1 LAIFLHSGAYDRVH
15 QGLSIAA
22 AGAALGR
29 RVDVYF
35 FWWALERFLT
45 DRLDDPDFPD
55 REEVASR
62 FEARGLPSLR
72 ALLDHLRR
80 SGQVSPVG
88 RPGSPPALGPPPRA
102 AEGKLDPPLGWT
114 AILARTAGVPDRFSL
129 NRLRADGARPA
140 PRQPPPA
147 GRRAPWKCRGASRS
161 GAG

>member
-1 LAIFLHSGAYDRVH
+1 MSDGLSPPNLAVFLHSGAYDRVH

-22 AGAALGR
+22 AGVALGR

-55 REEVASR
+55 RDDVVSR

-80 SGQVSPVG
+80 SGLVSLVG
-88 RPGSPPALGPPPRA
+88 CTGSLAAIGLTPAD
-102 AEGKLDPPLGWT
+102 AEGKLDTLLGWT
-114 AILARTAGVPDRFSL
+114 AILARTAGVTDRFYL
-129 NRLRADGARPA
+129 
-140 PRQPPPA
+140 
-147 GRRAPWKCRGASRS
+147 
-161 GAG
+161 